1 MEDVMDNV
9 EKQDVNIDIEIN
21 QTSVLCIIL
30 AFLLPPLGV
39 LVKKGLGIDFML
51 NILLT
56 LLGFFPGI
64 IHALFVILSK

>member
-1 MEDVMDNV
+1 MDNV